1 LGSVK
6 GRAMNKGESKPE
18 KDPVEREIIELFASG
33 EGDSALRLMMRTFQQ
48 LLYKHIRR
56 MVVDHDAADDL
67 LQMTFIKAWQNLGG
81 FRCDSSLKTW
91 LYTIASNQCL
101 SYLKKK
107 RQVFFLPIHDI
118 EPELNRQLKAGS
130 DVLDGD
136 EIHLRLQSAV
146 LKLPDKQRLVF
157 NMKYYDELDYET
169 MSRITGTSVGA
180 LKASYH
186 HAVQKIQKQI
196 RNSD

>member
-1 LGSVK
+1 
-6 GRAMNKGESKPE
+6 MNQGESKPE
-18 KDPVEREIIELFASG
+18 KDPVEQKIIQLFASG
-33 EGDSALRLMMRTFQQ
+33 AGDSALRLMMRTFQQ
-48 LLYKHIRR
+48 TLYKHIRR

-81 FRCDSSLKTW
+81 FRGDSSLKTW

-107 RQVFFLPIHDI
+107 RQVFFLPINDI

-157 NMKYYDELDYET
+157 NMKYFDELDYES

>member
-1 LGSVK
+1 
-6 GRAMNKGESKPE
+6 MNQGEYKPE
-18 KDPVEREIIELFASG
+18 QDPIEQEIIQLYASG
-33 EGDSALRLMMRTFQQ
+33 AGDSALRLMMRTFQQ
-48 LLYKHIRR
+48 VLYKHIRR
-56 MVVDHDAADDL
+56 MVVDHDATDDL
-67 LQMTFIKAWQNLGG
+67 LQMTFIKAWQNLGH
-81 FRCDSSLKTW
+81 FRGDSRLKTW

-107 RQVFFLPIHDI
+107 RRVFFLSIHDI
-118 EPELNRQLKAGS
+118 EPELNRQLKAGT

-136 EIHLRLQSAV
+136 EISLRLQSAV

-157 NMKYYDELDYET
+157 NMKYFDELDYET
-169 MSRITGTSVGA
+169 MSRITGTSVGE

-196 RNSD
+196 KNSD

>member
-1 LGSVK
+1 
-6 GRAMNKGESKPE
+6 MNQGEHKPE
-18 KDPVEREIIELFASG
+18 QDPIEQEIIQLYASG
-33 EGDSALRLMMRTFQQ
+33 AGDSALRLMMRTFQQ
-48 LLYKHIRR
+48 VLYKHIRR
-56 MVVDHDAADDL
+56 MVVDHDATDDL
-67 LQMTFIKAWQNLGG
+67 LQMTFIKAWQNLGH
-81 FRCDSSLKTW
+81 FRGDSRLKTW

-107 RQVFFLPIHDI
+107 RRVFFLSIHDI
-118 EPELNRQLKAGS
+118 EPELNLQLKAGT

-136 EIHLRLQSAV
+136 EISLRLQSAV

-196 RNSD
+196 KNSD

>member
-1 LGSVK
+1 
-6 GRAMNKGESKPE
+6 MNKGESKPE
-18 KDPVEREIIELFASG
+18 KDPVEREIIQLFASG

-67 LQMTFIKAWQNLGG
+67 LQMTFIKAWQNWGG
-81 FRCDSSLKTW
+81 VRGDSSLKTW

-107 RQVFFLPIHDI
+107 RQVFFLPINDI

>member
-1 LGSVK
+1 
-6 GRAMNKGESKPE
+6 MNQGEYKPE
-18 KDPVEREIIELFASG
+18 QDPIEQEIIQLYASG
-33 EGDSALRLMMRTFQQ
+33 AGDSALRLMMRTFQQ
-48 LLYKHIRR
+48 VLYKHIRR
-56 MVVDHDAADDL
+56 MVVDHDASDDL
-67 LQMTFIKAWQNLGG
+67 LQMTFIKAWQNLGH
-81 FRCDSSLKTW
+81 FRGDSRLKTW

-107 RQVFFLPIHDI
+107 RRVFFLSIHDI
-118 EPELNRQLKAGS
+118 EPELNRQLKAGT

-136 EIHLRLQSAV
+136 EISLRLQSAV

-157 NMKYYDELDYET
+157 NMKYFDELDYET

-196 RNSD
+196 KNSD

>member
-1 LGSVK
+1 
-6 GRAMNKGESKPE
+6 MNQGEHKPE
-18 KDPVEREIIELFASG
+18 QDPIEQEIIQLYASG
-33 EGDSALRLMMRTFQQ
+33 AGDSALRLMMRTFQQ
-48 LLYKHIRR
+48 VLYKHIRR
-56 MVVDHDAADDL
+56 MVVDHDATDDL
-67 LQMTFIKAWQNLGG
+67 LQMTFIKAWQNLGH
-81 FRCDSSLKTW
+81 FRGDSRLKTW

-107 RQVFFLPIHDI
+107 RRVFFLSIHDI
-118 EPELNRQLKAGS
+118 EPELNRQLKAGT

-136 EIHLRLQSAV
+136 EISLRLQSAV
-146 LKLPDKQRLVF
+146 LQLPDKQRLVF
-157 NMKYYDELDYET
+157 NMKYFDELDYET

-196 RNSD
+196 KNSD

>member
-1 LGSVK
+1 
-6 GRAMNKGESKPE
+6 MNQGESKPNQ
-18 KDPVEREIIELFASG
+18 DPVEQEILRLFASG

-48 LLYKHIRR
+48 VLYKHIRR

-67 LQMTFIKAWQNLGG
+67 LQLTFIKAWQGLGN
-81 FRCDSSLKTW
+81 FRGDARLKTW

-107 RQVFFLPIHDI
+107 RQVFFMPIHDI
-118 EPELNRQLKAGS
+118 EPEMNRQLMASS

-136 EIHLRLQSAV
+136 EIGLRLQSAV

-157 NMKYYDELDYET
+157 NMKYFDELDYET

-196 RNSD
+196 RSND

>member
-1 LGSVK
+1 MSQ
-6 GRAMNKGESKPE
+6 GESKPNQ
-18 KDPVEREIIELFASG
+18 DPVEQDILELFAAG
-33 EGDSALRLMMRTFQQ
+33 DGDSALRLMMRSFQQ
-48 LLYKHIRR
+48 VLYRHIRR

-67 LQMTFIKAWQNLGG
+67 LQVTFIKAWENLGD
-81 FRCDSSLKTW
+81 FRGDSRLKTW

-101 SYLKKK
+101 SHLKKK
-107 RQVFFLPIHDI
+107 RKVFFLPIHDI
-118 EPELNRQLKAGS
+118 EPEMNRQLKVSA
-130 DVLDGD
+130 DILDGD
-136 EIHLRLQSAV
+136 EISLRLQSAV

-196 RNSD
+196 KNTD

>member
-1 LGSVK
+1 
-6 GRAMNKGESKPE
+6 M
-18 KDPVEREIIELFASG
+18 
-33 EGDSALRLMMRTFQQ
+33 
-48 LLYKHIRR
+48 
-56 MVVDHDAADDL
+56 
-67 LQMTFIKAWQNLGG
+67 
-81 FRCDSSLKTW
+81 
-91 LYTIASNQCL
+91 
-101 SYLKKK
+101 
-107 RQVFFLPIHDI
+107 FFLPIHDI

>member
-1 LGSVK
+1 
-6 GRAMNKGESKPE
+6 MNKGESTPVQ
-18 KDPVEREIIELFASG
+18 DPVELEIIRLFGAG
-33 EGDSALRLMMRTFQQ
+33 EGDSALRLMMRTYQQ
-48 LLYKHIRR
+48 ILYKHIRR

-67 LQMTFIKAWQNLGG
+67 LQVTFIKAWQNLGN
-81 FRCDSSLKTW
+81 FRGEARLKTW

-107 RQVFFLPIHDI
+107 RQVFFLSIHDI
-118 EPELNRQLKAGS
+118 EPELNRQLKAGT
-130 DVLDGD
+130 DVIDGD
-136 EIHLRLQSAV
+136 EISLVLQTAV

-157 NMKYYDELDYET
+157 NMKYYDDLDYET

-196 RNSD
+196 KSSD

>member
-1 LGSVK
+1 
-6 GRAMNKGESKPE
+6 MNQGEYKPE
-18 KDPVEREIIELFASG
+18 QDPIEQEIIQLYASG
-33 EGDSALRLMMRTFQQ
+33 AGDSALRLMMRTFQQ
-48 LLYKHIRR
+48 VLYKHIRR
-56 MVVDHDAADDL
+56 MVVDHDATDDL
-67 LQMTFIKAWQNLGG
+67 LQMTFIKAWQNLGH
-81 FRCDSSLKTW
+81 FRGDSRLKTW

-107 RQVFFLPIHDI
+107 RRVFFLSIHDI
-118 EPELNRQLKAGS
+118 EPELNRQLKAGT

-136 EIHLRLQSAV
+136 EISLRLQSAV

-196 RNSD
+196 KNSD

>member
-1 LGSVK
+1 
-6 GRAMNKGESKPE
+6 MNQGEYKPE
-18 KDPVEREIIELFASG
+18 QDPIEQEIIQLYASG
-33 EGDSALRLMMRTFQQ
+33 AGDSALRLMMRTFQQ
-48 LLYKHIRR
+48 VLYKHIRR
-56 MVVDHDAADDL
+56 MVVDHDASDDL
-67 LQMTFIKAWQNLGG
+67 LQMTFIKAWQNLGH
-81 FRCDSSLKTW
+81 FRGDSRLKTW

-107 RQVFFLPIHDI
+107 RRVFFLSIHDI
-118 EPELNRQLKAGS
+118 EPELNRQLKAGT

-136 EIHLRLQSAV
+136 EISLRLQSAV

-196 RNSD
+196 KNSD

>member
-1 LGSVK
+1 MVCVK
-6 GRAMNKGESKPE
+6 GRVMSQGESKPNQ
-18 KDPVEREIIELFASG
+18 DPVEQKILELFAAG
-33 EGDSALRLMMRTFQQ
+33 DGDSALRLMMRSFQQ
-48 LLYKHIRR
+48 VLYRHIRR

-67 LQMTFIKAWQNLGG
+67 LQVTFIKAWQNLGN
-81 FRCDSSLKTW
+81 FRGDARLKTW

-101 SYLKKK
+101 SHLKKK
-107 RQVFFLPIHDI
+107 RQVFFFPIHDI
-118 EPELNRQLKAGS
+118 EPEMNRQLKAS
-130 DVLDGD
+130 ADVPDGD
-136 EIHLRLQSAV
+136 EISLRLQEAV

-157 NMKYYDELDYET
+157 NMKYFDELDYET

-196 RNSD
+196 KNAD

>member
-1 LGSVK
+1 
-6 GRAMNKGESKPE
+6 MNQGEYKPE
-18 KDPVEREIIELFASG
+18 QDPIEQEIIQLYASG
-33 EGDSALRLMMRTFQQ
+33 AGDSALRLMMRTFQQ
-48 LLYKHIRR
+48 VLYKHIRR
-56 MVVDHDAADDL
+56 MVVDHDATDDL
-67 LQMTFIKAWQNLGG
+67 LQMTFIKAWQNLGH
-81 FRCDSSLKTW
+81 FRGDSRLKTW

-107 RQVFFLPIHDI
+107 RRVFFLSIHDI
-118 EPELNRQLKAGS
+118 EPELNRQLKAGT

-136 EIHLRLQSAV
+136 EISLRLQSAV

-157 NMKYYDELDYET
+157 NMKYFDELDYET

-196 RNSD
+196 KNSD

>member
-1 LGSVK
+1 MVCVK
-6 GRAMNKGESKPE
+6 GRVMSQGESKPNQ
-18 KDPVEREIIELFASG
+18 DPVEQKILELFAAG
-33 EGDSALRLMMRTFQQ
+33 DGDSALRLMMRSFQQ
-48 LLYKHIRR
+48 VLYRHIRR

-67 LQMTFIKAWQNLGG
+67 LQVTFIKAWQNLGN
-81 FRCDSSLKTW
+81 FRGDARLKTW

-101 SYLKKK
+101 SHLKKK
-107 RQVFFLPIHDI
+107 RQLFFLPIHDI
-118 EPELNRQLKAGS
+118 EPEMNRQLKAS
-130 DVLDGD
+130 ADILDGD
-136 EIHLRLQSAV
+136 EISLRLQSAV

-196 RNSD
+196 RISD

>member
-1 LGSVK
+1 
-6 GRAMNKGESKPE
+6 MNQGEHKPE
-18 KDPVEREIIELFASG
+18 QDPIEQEIIQLYASG
-33 EGDSALRLMMRTFQQ
+33 AGDSALRLMMRTFQQ
-48 LLYKHIRR
+48 VLYKHIRR
-56 MVVDHDAADDL
+56 MVVDHDATDDL
-67 LQMTFIKAWQNLGG
+67 LQMTFIKAWQNLGH
-81 FRCDSSLKTW
+81 FRGDSRLKTW

-107 RQVFFLPIHDI
+107 RRVFFLSIHDI
-118 EPELNRQLKAGS
+118 EPELNRQLKAGT

-136 EIHLRLQSAV
+136 EISLRLQSAV
-146 LKLPDKQRLVF
+146 LQLPDKQRLVF

-196 RNSD
+196 KNSD

>member
-1 LGSVK
+1 
-6 GRAMNKGESKPE
+6 MNQGEYKPE
-18 KDPVEREIIELFASG
+18 QDPIEQEIIQLYASG
-33 EGDSALRLMMRTFQQ
+33 AGDSALRLMMRTFQQ
-48 LLYKHIRR
+48 VLYKHIRR
-56 MVVDHDAADDL
+56 MVVDHDATDDL
-67 LQMTFIKAWQNLGG
+67 LQMTFIKAWQNLGH
-81 FRCDSSLKTW
+81 FRGDSRLKTW

-107 RQVFFLPIHDI
+107 RRVFFLSIHDI
-118 EPELNRQLKAGS
+118 EPELNRQLKAGT

-136 EIHLRLQSAV
+136 EISLRLQSAV
-146 LKLPDKQRLVF
+146 LQLPDKQRLVF
-157 NMKYYDELDYET
+157 NMKYFDELDYET

-196 RNSD
+196 KNSD

>member
-1 LGSVK
+1 MSQ
-6 GRAMNKGESKPE
+6 GESKPNQ
-18 KDPVEREIIELFASG
+18 DPVEQKILELFAAG
-33 EGDSALRLMMRTFQQ
+33 DGDSALRLMMRSFQQ
-48 LLYKHIRR
+48 VLYRHIRR

-67 LQMTFIKAWQNLGG
+67 LQVTFIKAWQNLGN
-81 FRCDSSLKTW
+81 FRGDARLKTW

-101 SYLKKK
+101 SHLKKK
-107 RQVFFLPIHDI
+107 RQLFFLPIHDI
-118 EPELNRQLKAGS
+118 EPEMNRQLKAS
-130 DVLDGD
+130 ADILDGD
-136 EIHLRLQSAV
+136 EISLRLQSAV

-196 RNSD
+196 RISD